1 MLALRHSMA
10 EKQYRCRRC
19 SAPVEYEPGTQAFR
33 CPYCGAGEAFE
44 AAAGSIEE
52 QPYSEAL
59 ADTVATEPAVERLTV
74 KCGSCGAESSFPD
87 NIVADRCAYCG
98 APLVAL
104 GVSSRTIRPHAVLP
118 FKIAA
123 ERARDAFR
131 AWVGGL
137 WFAPSALKRDA
148 SAGRVDGVYLPY
160 WTFDAKTV
168 SRYTGERGTDYK
180 ETETYTEMEGGRTVT
195 RTREVTKTSWSPV
208 SGQVARDFDDV
219 LVAGTRSL
227 PEATLDDLEPWDLE
241 ELAPTSEEYLAGY
254 RVESYSVP
262 LREACK
268 AARGKMARV
277 IEGDVRSDIGGDGQ
291 RISTLDTERRD
302 ETFKHVLLPLW
313 LSTYHFGKRTYRFLV
328 NARTGEVQGERP
340 WSWIKVT
347 LTVLGTIAA
356 VWLIVYVFFVD
367 K

>member
-1 MLALRHSMA
+1 MA

-19 SAPVEYEPGTQAFR
+19 SAPVQYEPGTQAFR
-33 CPYCGAGEAFE
+33 CPYCGGDQAFE
-44 AAAGSIEE
+44 AAGGSVEE
-52 QPYSEAL
+52 QPYGDAL
-59 ADTVATEPAVERLTV
+59 AETVAAEPAVERLTV
-74 KCGSCGAESSFPD
+74 KCNSCGAESSFPD
-87 NIVADRCAYCG
+87 NIVADKCAFCG

-104 GVSSRTIRPHAVLP
+104 SVSTRTIRPGALLP

-131 AWVGGL
+131 SWVGGL

-168 SRYTGERGTDYK
+168 SRYTGERGTHYT
-180 ETETYTEMEGGRTVT
+180 ETETYTEMEGGQRVT

-208 SGQVARDFDDV
+208 SGQVSRDFDDV
-219 LVAGTRSL
+219 LVAGTHSL
-227 PEATLDDLEPWDLE
+227 PEATLDALEPWDLA

-262 LREACK
+262 LREAH
-268 AARGKMARV
+268 AGAHDKMKRV
-277 IEGDVRSDIGGDGQ
+277 ILGDVRSDIGGDSQ
-291 RISTLDTERRD
+291 RISSVDTEHGD

-313 LSTYHFGKRTYRFLV
+313 LSTYRFGARTYRFIV

-340 WSWIKVT
+340 WSWVKIT
-347 LTVLGTIAA
+347 LTVLATIVA
-356 VWLIVYVFFVD
+356 VWAIVHFFVD